1 MTDELVDRVS
11 TAAAAVLVT
20 LLAVALAVLAVWQ
33 RTGGVQPHE
42 VAPTEVKAL
51 ATGKGNARKD
61 AVMEAAVA
69 RWGDNANDPD
79 IADAAWVAE
88 HCRRFMHEKFS
99 EGA

>member
-1 MTDELVDRVS
+1 MEGNGLHPDPGTSVAACGRVQSQLHERTLV
-11 TAAAAVLVT
+11 
-20 LLAVALAVLAVWQ
+20 
-33 RTGGVQPHE
+33 GI
-42 VAPTEVKAL
+42 APAEVKKL
-51 ATGKGNARKD
+51 ATGNGNAKKP

-69 RWGDNANDPD
+69 RWGEQANDPD